1 MKRILSLMF
10 CAVLMATAAFG
21 QAKKPTIMVVPSEAW
36 CNQNGYMMSYDDM
49 GTTLK
54 LPDYR
59 AALQN
64 DMDLKLAIA
73 KINDLMTD
81 RGFPLKDLEATL
93 QSIQRQQAE
102 ENMMSSKSGAS
113 MQENPIDRLRRVA
126 KADIIIELSWDVKYQ
141 GPKATLTYIMR
152 GLDSY
157 SNKQIAGSSG
167 ASTPTMSAQVV
178 VLLEEAVLANIDEF
192 NNKLMAHF
200 EDMFANGRE
209 VALDL
214 RVWDDAGIDF
224 EEEYNGEELSLLI
237 DDWMAENTI
246 QGRFSKLDGTETR
259 IAYEQVRIP
268 LNKPNGTA
276 MDTEA
281 FARQLS
287 KYLKTVTSLPV
298 KVVPRGLGSCMLI
311 IGGK

>member
-1 MKRILSLMF
+1 MKRIFSIIACGLLI
-10 CAVLMATAAFG
+10 AATAFG

-36 CNQNGYMMSYDDM
+36 CNLNGYMMEFDDM
-49 GTTLK
+49 GTKLK
-54 LPDYR
+54 LPDYH

-64 DMDLKLAIA
+64 DMDLKLGIA

-93 QSIQRQQAE
+93 QSIQKQQAE

-113 MQENPIDRLRRVA
+113 MAENPIDRLRRVA
-126 KADIIIELSWDVKYQ
+126 KADIIIELSWDIKYQ

-167 ASTPTMSAQVV
+167 ASTPTISAQTV

-200 EDMFANGRE
+200 DDMFANGRE
-209 VALDL
+209 VTIDL

-224 EEEYNGEELSLLI
+224 EEEYNGEELAVLI
-237 DDWMAENTI
+237 DDWFAENTV

-268 LNKPNGTA
+268 LNKPNGSA
-276 MDTEA
+276 MDTEY

-287 KYLKTVTSLPV
+287 KKIKEWTSLPV
-298 KVVPRGLGSCMLI
+298 KVVPRGLGNCMLI

>member
-1 MKRILSLMF
+1 MF

>member
-36 CNQNGYMMSYDDM
+36 CNLNGYMMSYDDM

-93 QSIQRQQAE
+93 QSIQKQQAE

-167 ASTPTMSAQVV
+167 ASTPTISGQVV

-224 EEEYNGEELSLLI
+224 EEEYNGEELSVLI
-237 DDWMAENTI
+237 EDWMAENTV

-268 LNKPNGTA
+268 LNKPNGAA

-287 KYLKTVTSLPV
+287 KYLKTVTGLPV
-298 KVVPRGLGSCMLI
+298 KVVPRGLGNCMLI